1 MAKATFAAG
10 CIWGVEAAFQCL
22 QGVMGTRVG
31 YTESRSDH
39 SSAKIETLACGH
51 VKAVEVRFD
60 PAATTYAELL
70 EVFWQS
76 HDPCEAPRQGES
88 PGQLARSVIFY
99 HDNDQRNEALAAKI
113 MLERS
118 GRFKD
123 GIATAI
129 LPASPIR
136 QSATLKSPAER
147 GRDSA

>member
-22 QGVMGTRVG
+22 HGVLGTRVG
-31 YTESRSDH
+31 YTESRPDH
-39 SSAKIETLACGH
+39 SSADVGTLVCGH

-60 PAATTYAELL
+60 PAATSYAELL

-76 HDPCEAPRQGES
+76 HDPSETHHQQDR
-88 PGQLARSVIFY
+88 PGQMARSMIFY
-99 HDNDQRNEALAAKI
+99 HDSDQRNEALAAKI

-129 LPASPIR
+129 LPALPIR
-136 QSATLKSPAER
+136 AGASVKSPAV
-147 GRDSA
+147 RDE